1 MRHWSAL
8 SWGVARSSVKR
19 SPFNKIIWYDL
30 KIFSHWYG
38 IRTICGGWSE
48 TIKSVCKEPWNEL
61 KLTSL
66 IMISI
71 VSMTTSMKKNYIHI
85 LFFWISFYS
94 MLKNLQ
100 ILKWV
105 AFLDTQIKEK
115 PFYLWIKIGQLTLA
129 LRNLKLVLYLFT
141 FRRINLD
148 RDRIRLKLH
157 VPALYLESKYTME
170 GRILMMPI
178 LGSGNFYGNYCE
190 YIKL

>member
-1 MRHWSAL
+1 MR
-8 SWGVARSSVKR
+8 
-19 SPFNKIIWYDL
+19 
-30 KIFSHWYG
+30 
-38 IRTICGGWSE
+38 
-48 TIKSVCKEPWNEL
+48 WNL
-61 KLTSL
+61 GTNW
-66 IMISI
+66 I
-71 VSMTTSMKKNYIHI
+71 VSVTTSMKKNYIHI